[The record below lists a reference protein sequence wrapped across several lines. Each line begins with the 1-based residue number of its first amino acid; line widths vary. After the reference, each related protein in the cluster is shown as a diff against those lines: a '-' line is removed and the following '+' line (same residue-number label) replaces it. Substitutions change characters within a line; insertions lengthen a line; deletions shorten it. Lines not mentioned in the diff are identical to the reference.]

1 MPSDILQDLGKCL
14 IILDGAMGTMLQSM
28 GLEQGLAPDVWNL
41 EQPDK
46 VARVHREYLEAG
58 AQVLTTNTFGSS
70 VPRLKEYGL
79 ESKQKEI
86 VLKALDIARQVAKD
100 RAWVAGDIGP
110 LGQLVAPLGELSF
123 EAAIGHFYEQA
134 RWFKEGG
141 ADVILIE
148 TFFDIQEARAA
159 IVGVQSAAPSLPIFV
174 SLTYGPKG
182 TLDTGTPPE
191 VASAILE
198 GFHIHAFGIN
208 CSLGPK
214 EMFPIV
220 ESLLTHS
227 PFPVLVK
234 PNAGLP
240 VYKEGRTS
248 YPLTEL
254 ELADYAHTFAEKGV
268 ALIGGCCGT
277 TPGYIARISQEL
289 KGKTCS
295 PKRQVK
301 RMTSIASRSNRVM
314 LGEGEPFVL
323 IGEKINPTGKK
334 AFQKEL
340 QEGDFHRVIEL
351 ALAQARSGASA
362 LDINLGV
369 PLADEAHLIQQAAL
383 RVSQVSELPLVLDS
397 SFPEALEA
405 GLQVYPGRALINSVN
420 AEPERLETILP
431 LIKRFGAS
439 VICLLSAD
447 RIPETA
453 TERLRVLEGILTKC
467 QDLGIKPT
475 QLLIDCLCLTV
486 SAMPEASRET
496 LRTIQGVKDHF
507 RLPTVVGLS
516 NVSFGLPERRLV
528 NRTFLTMAMGF
539 GLDAAILDPLDEDL
553 HRSIL
558 AASLFSGRDPACR
571 FYLSR
576 MQGAKAEGVESL
588 RRSAEPK
595 ETKDKIYRA
604 VFEGDKERIGSLVE
618 QGLQEGLGALWILT
632 EIMTPAIRA
641 LGDLFGLGK
650 KFLPHLILA
659 ADAMRKGVEV
669 LEPVL
674 EKDRKGSRA
683 KARVVFATVKG
694 DIHDIGKNLC
704 CLMLRNFGFE
714 VIDLGRNVPTPRIIE
729 AVKEHQAEIVGLSA
743 LMTTTMLEMR
753 NVIDLVH
760 AESLPVKVMVG
771 GAAVTQRFAQEIQA
785 DGYGKDV
792 SEVVSLAESF
802 LAKMKAPDL

>member
-1 MPSDILQDLGKCL
+1 
-14 IILDGAMGTMLQSM
+14 
-28 GLEQGLAPDVWNL
+28 
-41 EQPDK
+41 
-46 VARVHREYLEAG
+46 
-58 AQVLTTNTFGSS
+58 
-70 VPRLKEYGL
+70 
-79 ESKQKEI
+79 
-86 VLKALDIARQVAKD
+86 
-100 RAWVAGDIGP
+100 
-110 LGQLVAPLGELSF
+110 LGELNF
-123 EAAIGHFYEQA
+123 EEAIQHFYDQA

-141 ADVILIE
+141 ADLILVE

-159 IVGVQSAAPSLPIFV
+159 IIGVKSAAPSLPILV
-174 SLTYGPKG
+174 SLTYGPRG

-198 GFHIHAFGIN
+198 GFHLQAFGVN

-214 EMFPIV
+214 EMLPIV
-220 ESLLTHS
+220 ESLIAHS

-240 VYKEGRTS
+240 VYKEGRTT

-254 ELADYAHTFAEKGV
+254 EFGDYASTFVEKGV

-277 TPGYIARISQEL
+277 TPGYIARIAHEF
-289 KGKTCS
+289 KGKPCPPRCHKPVTT
-295 PKRQVK
+295 
-301 RMTSIASRSNRVM
+301 MASRSNRLK
-314 LGEGEPFVL
+314 LGDGEPFVL
-323 IGEKINPTGKK
+323 IGERINPTGKK
-334 AFQKEL
+334 ALQKEL
-340 QEGDFHRVIEL
+340 QEGDFHRVVEL
-351 ALAQARSGASA
+351 AIAQTNSGALA
-362 LDINLGV
+362 LDINVGV
-369 PLADEAHLIQQAAL
+369 PLADEASLIQQAVL
-383 RVSQVSELPLVLDS
+383 KVSQVTELPLVLDS
-397 SFPEALEA
+397 SFPEALKA

-420 AEPERLETILP
+420 AEPERLEAILP

-453 TERLRVLEGILTKC
+453 TERLKVLEGVLTKC
-467 QDLGIKPT
+467 LDYGIKPT
-475 QLLIDCLCLTV
+475 QLLIDCLCLPV
-486 SAMPEASRET
+486 SAMPEASSET

-528 NRTFLTMAMGF
+528 NRTFLSMAMGF
-539 GLDAAILDPLDEDL
+539 GLDAAILDPLDEGL
-553 HRSIL
+553 HQSIL

-571 FYLSR
+571 VYLSR
-576 MQGAKAEGVESL
+576 MQDAKTKAGEALSPP
-588 RRSAEPK
+588 SEPK

-604 VFEGDKERIGSLVE
+604 VFEGDKERIGSLVK

-632 EIMTPAIRA
+632 DVMTPAIRA

-650 KFLPHLILA
+650 KFLPHLILS

-674 EKDRKGSRA
+674 EKDREASRA

-714 VIDLGRNVPTPRIIE
+714 VIDLGRNVPTSKIIE
-729 AVKEHQAEIVGLSA
+729 AAKKNQAAIIGLSA

-753 NVIDLVH
+753 NVIEQVH
-760 AESLPVKVMVG
+760 EEGLFVKVMVG
-771 GAAVTQRFAQEIQA
+771 GAAVTQRFAQEIHA

-792 SEVVSLAESF
+792 SEVVTLTESL
-802 LAKMKAPDL
+802 LTQMKEPDL